1 MNMDGSTVKGSVLIR
16 HQLHEGKHHYE
27 VGEVVKYKNQT
38 GRKMFIRRGDKLM
51 EINGV
56 DLQDLEPEELAKT
69 ISEGNPLLSVQKRE
83 IEPEKEEQLPLD
95 EDTLQPYDK
104 ESTVLSFSWEL
115 TREEDAEEGEKN
127 GTTDSEENVCQDVC
141 KENGESRDLLVI
153 HMTNTSITV
162 VGTRGC
168 SECEETGCTVND
180 IVMVAES
187 STVTLVPRGDVSFR
201 QEKLVE
207 VLIKHVPTHR
217 YLRTICSEKTVTS
230 SPNPEKI
237 TIYYYKSNAM
247 DKKFRGI
254 AVVLNL
260 TGSNCFLRCY
270 KEGDRVLLQT
280 ETCEKQRLRQI
291 SKNDECTFSFVFYMM
306 SDRTKQRKFESALHK
321 GWFIHIANSD
331 LVEMAETDGESGD
344 SSFLFIIQK

>member
-1 MNMDGSTVKGSVLIR
+1 MDMDDSTVKGSVLIR
-16 HQLHEGKHHYE
+16 HQLHEGKHLYE
-27 VGEVVKYKNQT
+27 VEEVVKYKSKT
-38 GRKMFIRRGDKLM
+38 GKKMFIRGDKLM

-56 DLQDLEPEELAKT
+56 DLQDLEPEELANM

-83 IEPEKEEQLPLD
+83 KESEQEEQLPLD

-115 TREEDAEEGEKN
+115 KREEDTEEGEKN
-127 GTTDSEENVCQDVC
+127 EPTDIEGNVCEDMC

-153 HMTNTSITV
+153 HMTNTSIAV
-162 VGTRGC
+162 VGSRGC
-168 SECEETGCTVND
+168 EEFEGTGCTVDD
-180 IVMVAES
+180 IVLVADS
-187 STVTLVPRGDVSFR
+187 SVVTCVSRGDVNFR
-201 QEKLVE
+201 QEKLAD

-217 YLRTICSEKTVTS
+217 YLRTICSEKTVYS

-247 DKKFRGI
+247 DKTFRGI

-260 TGSNCFLRCY
+260 TGSNCFLKCC
-270 KEGDRVLLQT
+270 KEGDRVLLQV

-291 SKNDECTFSFVFYMM
+291 SKNDDCTFSFVFYMLA
-306 SDRTKQRKFESALHK
+306 DRTKQRKFESALHR
-321 GWFIHIANSD
+321 GWFIHIANTD
-331 LVEMAETDGESGD
+331 LVEMAETDGEMGD

>member
-1 MNMDGSTVKGSVLIR
+1 MSQGLREGGWKYVS
-16 HQLHEGKHHYE
+16 HLHGQSLDQ
-27 VGEVVKYKNQT
+27 GQGLVKYKNKT
-38 GRKMFIRRGDKLM
+38 GKRMFIRRGDKLM

-56 DLQDLEPEELAKT
+56 DLQDLEPEELANM
-69 ISEGNPLLSVQKRE
+69 ISEGNPLLVCQLSEQ
-83 IEPEKEEQLPLD
+83 EEQLPLD

-115 TREEDAEEGEKN
+115 KREEDTEEGEKN
-127 GTTDSEENVCQDVC
+127 EPTDIEGNVCEDMC

-153 HMTNTSITV
+153 HMTNTSIAV
-162 VGTRGC
+162 VGSRGC
-168 SECEETGCTVND
+168 EEFEGTGCTVDD
-180 IVMVAES
+180 IVLVADS
-187 STVTLVPRGDVSFR
+187 SVVTCVSRGDVNFR
-201 QEKLVE
+201 QEKLAD

-217 YLRTICSEKTVTS
+217 YLRTICSEKTVYS

-247 DKKFRGI
+247 DKTFRGI

-260 TGSNCFLRCY
+260 TGSNCFLKCC
-270 KEGDRVLLQT
+270 KEGDRVLLQV

-291 SKNDECTFSFVFYMM
+291 SKNDDCTFSFVFYMLA
-306 SDRTKQRKFESALHK
+306 DRTKQRKFESALHR
-321 GWFIHIANSD
+321 GWFIHIANTD
-331 LVEMAETDGESGD
+331 LVEMAETDGEMGD

>member
-1 MNMDGSTVKGSVLIR
+1 MDMDDSTVKGSVLIR
-16 HQLHEGKHHYE
+16 HELHEGKHFYE
-27 VGEVVKYKNQT
+27 VEEVVKYKNKT
-38 GRKMFIRRGDKLM
+38 GKRMFIRGDKLM

-56 DLQDLEPEELAKT
+56 DLQDLEPEELANM

-83 IEPEKEEQLPLD
+83 KESEQEEQLPLD

-115 TREEDAEEGEKN
+115 KREEDTEEGEKN
-127 GTTDSEENVCQDVC
+127 EPTDIEGNVCEDMC

-153 HMTNTSITV
+153 HMTNTSIAV
-162 VGTRGC
+162 VGSRGC
-168 SECEETGCTVND
+168 EEFEGTGCTVDD
-180 IVMVAES
+180 IVLVADS
-187 STVTLVPRGDVSFR
+187 SVVTCVSRGDVNFR
-201 QEKLVE
+201 QEKLAD

-217 YLRTICSEKTVTS
+217 YLRTICSEKTVYS

-247 DKKFRGI
+247 DKTFRGI

-260 TGSNCFLRCY
+260 TGSNCFLKCC
-270 KEGDRVLLQT
+270 KEGDRVLLQV

-291 SKNDECTFSFVFYMM
+291 SKNDDCTFSFVFYMLA
-306 SDRTKQRKFESALHK
+306 DRTKQRKFESALHR
-321 GWFIHIANSD
+321 GWFIHIANTD
-331 LVEMAETDGESGD
+331 LVEMAETDGEMGD